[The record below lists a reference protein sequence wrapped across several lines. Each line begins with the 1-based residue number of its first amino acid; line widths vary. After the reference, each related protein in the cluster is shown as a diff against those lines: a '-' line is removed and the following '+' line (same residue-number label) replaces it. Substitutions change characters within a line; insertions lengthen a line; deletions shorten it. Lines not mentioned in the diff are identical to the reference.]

1 MAFDIIIKKNT
12 MELPSVRPRQ
22 RYSRV
27 GFPFGFYERRETN
40 GVEEETKD
48 GRACCSPPKAFSS
61 SSFRSNSRQSLLTN
75 CGNRFRPFLDRD
87 VWKGKAPLLLLR
99 TKNKKSARPLNV
111 AIFIKRLTPRRTS
124 PTTTNKLCQPQ
135 SPFFLTFVTRHQ
147 PLRLY
152 RRQRYKYGRE
162 KEKKKERERK
172 QAFENVCGAA
182 KFVIP
187 FLPEL
192 PARHKLLK
200 NTHMF

>member
-1 MAFDIIIKKNT
+1 MNA
-12 MELPSVRPRQ
+12 
-22 RYSRV
+22 
-27 GFPFGFYERRETN
+27 ETN

-87 VWKGKAPLLLLR
+87 VWKGKAPLLLR
-99 TKNKKSARPLNV
+99 KNKKSARPLNV

-124 PTTTNKLCQPQ
+124 PTTTNKLCQPR
-135 SPFFLTFVTRHQ
+135 SLFFLTFVTRHQ

-162 KEKKKERERK
+162 KEREKENK
-172 QAFENVCGAA
+172 PLKMFAA
-182 KFVIP
+182 RPSLLFP
-187 FLPEL
+187 FYRNYPR
-192 PARHKLLK
+192 AT
-200 NTHMF
+200 NY